1 MLSDL
6 IIQRFLKSLKKSIT
20 LQEDEAYAE
29 MGEMMDPEDLEY
41 LRKVHQAKL
50 EKKAKKKKKE
60 DTGDDE
66 YESEVLQRHGKLKEE
81 EESKKG
87 VKALLPIRF
96 VKF

>member
-1 MLSDL
+1 
-6 IIQRFLKSLKKSIT
+6 
-20 LQEDEAYAE
+20 